1 MARVDYEGWMA
12 EAYDAGRALSPTAL
26 DAWREAAGPYLPGP
40 GGVAGVVVDL
50 GGGTGR
56 FSGELARWT
65 GGTVVTVEA
74 AAAMALRARRK
85 AMPGVVVAVGRAEA
99 IPLGAGSAGAVWMS
113 QVVHHLDDL
122 DAAARELRRV
132 LRPGGR
138 LLIRGEFGPDDGDGD
153 GAVDGS
159 TRSGFAVYRWFP
171 AAAELAGTFPSR
183 RTVVGALGGA
193 GFVPELAT
201 VVEQQTAGSLRE
213 LHARLATRADS
224 TLAAID
230 AAAFDAGLAELEAA
244 ADAEAAAAAPTP
256 VIDRLG
262 FTVFRLAG

>member
-1 MARVDYEGWMA
+1 MA
-12 EAYDAGRALSPTAL
+12 EAYDTGRALSPAAF
-26 DAWREAAGPYLPGP
+26 DAWRRAAAPYLPGTRGDP
-40 GGVAGVVVDL
+40 GIVVDV

-99 IPLGAGSAGAVWMS
+99 IPLRAGSAGAVWMS

-122 DAAARELRRV
+122 DAAAQELRRV

-138 LLIRGEFGPDDGDGD
+138 LLIRGEFGPDDDSGDGD
-153 GAVDGS
+153 GAVDAS

-183 RTVVGALGGA
+183 RRVVGALGGA
-193 GFVPELAT
+193 GLVPELAT
-201 VVEQQTAGSLRE
+201 VVEQQTAGNLRE

-230 AAAFDAGLAELEAA
+230 DATFDAGLAELAAA